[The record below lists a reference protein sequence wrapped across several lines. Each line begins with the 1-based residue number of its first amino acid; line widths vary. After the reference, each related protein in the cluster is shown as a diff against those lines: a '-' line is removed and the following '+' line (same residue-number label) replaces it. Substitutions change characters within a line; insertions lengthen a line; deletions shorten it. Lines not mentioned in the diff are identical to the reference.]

1 MSIPDCTL
9 TTCCFDLTK
18 YHKSSRSLNDCI
30 NNMKSLLEIPC
41 YLVIYADNNCIE
53 KVQNIRNSFGLDNL
67 TKYILIE
74 IKDLPKYK
82 YLEKIYKNREI
93 YHPTK
98 DERTCP
104 ENHIL
109 QLSKTDLVL
118 KTMDDNPFHTS
129 KFGWID
135 SNLGSSNC
143 NKISENYQNNMLLYI
158 LKNSNPDK
166 FHIQILNVCDK
177 KYKEF
182 NLKKE
187 YYNQYR
193 WVVCGSFYLTGYEIG
208 KKILNRF
215 NEIANNITEQGYGHG
230 DEMCYLEILD
240 EYYDDIERSYGDY
253 YHILNNFIEPT
264 KGYNYILNFIIIK
277 YINFRYH
284 KEGYDCCKKLLDQ
297 IENYKVNIDYEIYFL
312 ILFYYYI
319 SCYYYKN
326 EEAKIIALKIKKLI
340 SENKYLEN
348 EYNKNKVFYDN
359 QLNYS
364 L

>member
-1 MSIPDCTL
+1 MSIPDSTL
-9 TTCCFDLTK
+9 TTCCFNLIK
-18 YHKSSRSLNDCI
+18 YNKLSRTLNECI

-41 YLVIYADNNCIE
+41 YLIIYTDNDCIE
-53 KVQNIRNSFGLDNL
+53 NIKYIRNSFGLDNL
-67 TKYILIE
+67 TKYVLME
-74 IKDLPKYK
+74 INDLPKYK

-104 ENHIL
+104 ENHVL
-109 QLSKTDLVL
+109 QISKTDLVL
-118 KTMDDNPFHTS
+118 KTMEDNPFHTS

-158 LKNSNPDK
+158 LKNSNPNK

-177 KYKEF
+177 KYKDF
-182 NLKKE
+182 SLKKE
-187 YYNQYR
+187 YYQEYR
-193 WVVCGSFYLTGYEIG
+193 WVVCGSFYLTGYDIG

-215 NEIANNITEQGYGHG
+215 NEIAINIIEQGYGHG

-253 YHILNNFIEPT
+253 YNILNNFIEPT
-264 KGYNYILNFIIIK
+264 RGYKYILHFIIIK
-277 YINFRYH
+277 YTNFGYY
-284 KEGYDCCKKLLDQ
+284 KECYDCCKKLLDQ
-297 IENYKVNIDYEIYFL
+297 IENYKVNIDYDIYFL

-326 EEAKIIALKIKKLI
+326 EEAKITALKIKNLI
-340 SENKYLEN
+340 SENKYLED
-348 EYNKNKVFYDN
+348 EYNKNKIFYDN
-359 QLNYS
+359 QLKYS